1 MSKQRNEAGASARAR
16 WSCRPGWSR
25 FRGCASRRPGRISR
39 ISRSPDARANGA
51 PGIGQEE
58 VRGRLWAS
66 GGRTFAHGGSQ
77 RRSSIFPESSDRG
90 QQVVRW
96 WGWPGFSRHVL
107 RSGCPHNISGETR
120 HPRSRTRPTP
130 ATQDQKCPRRTDAI
144 SSTSGS
150 FRVRSLRGHLT
161 TYMPKAC
168 ARARDRTRRRRRAR
182 GGAAAALREP
192 SARESG
198 ARVSVGR
205 VKNVSK
211 TSTIQW

>member
-1 MSKQRNEAGASARAR
+1 MSKRRNEAGASARAR

-25 FRGCASRRPGRISR
+25 FRRCASRRPGRIFR

-107 RSGCPHNISGETR
+107 RSDCPHNISGETR

-161 TYMPKAC
+161 TM
-168 ARARDRTRRRRRAR
+168 RASRPGGPFRCFLAAAGRGRGGGGGAWRPERRLPRRRRRR
-182 GGAAAALREP
+182 GRR
-192 SARESG
+192 S
-198 ARVSVGR
+198 
-205 VKNVSK
+205 
-211 TSTIQW
+211 